1 MESNGLRNPVSSTLT
16 ELITQQRSSSTALI
30 DGGRRISYGELDEAS
45 RRLASG
51 LAAHGIGAGDRVG
64 ALLANV
70 PAWPELLFACAR
82 IGAIA
87 VAINTRFGSAEVED
101 IAGRSRCKALVLG
114 RASKGVEFEE
124 IVAGVN
130 PENLSAVE
138 LLISHESPVRPPRA
152 PLPGRKTIAYEEL
165 LQHPPMVADHAGP
178 ETPCCIFTT
187 SGTTSLPKFV
197 LHKQSALVTHAR
209 AAARAF
215 GYQDAATVTL
225 QATPFCGI
233 YGFSQAL
240 ATLAAGRPIVLLHAF
255 DAAEAVRLSEVHRV
269 TQLNGTDEMLRQML
283 GAAGSRNPFASLQFF
298 GCALFGPAAAEIVA
312 EAESRGVRVRGLY
325 GMSETQALLTLQPE
339 ELEFAERMQG
349 GGVPV
354 SGDVEIRARDP
365 QTHQLLTH
373 GQAGEVEIRCPGLM
387 VEYFNDPRATLA
399 VFTADGFLRTGDL
412 GFTRLDG
419 GFVFQSRMGD
429 VLRLGGYLVSPR
441 EIEEHLNGHPSV
453 ASSQVVGV
461 RIEQKLRAVAF
472 VKMQP
477 GAACAE
483 SFLVAH
489 CKQALAGFKVPFRIF
504 SVEEFPTTEGPNGRK
519 VQKHQLRELAQR
531 WCS

>member
-1 MESNGLRNPVSSTLT
+1 
-16 ELITQQRSSSTALI
+16 
-30 DGGRRISYGELDEAS
+30 
-45 RRLASG
+45 
-51 LAAHGIGAGDRVG
+51 
-64 ALLANV
+64 
-70 PAWPELLFACAR
+70 
-82 IGAIA
+82 
-87 VAINTRFGSAEVED
+87 
-101 IAGRSRCKALVLG
+101 
-114 RASKGVEFEE
+114 
-124 IVAGVN
+124 
-130 PENLSAVE
+130 
-138 LLISHESPVRPPRA
+138 
-152 PLPGRKTIAYEEL
+152 
-165 LQHPPMVADHAGP
+165 
-178 ETPCCIFTT
+178 
-187 SGTTSLPKFV
+187 
-197 LHKQSALVTHAR
+197 
-209 AAARAF
+209 
-215 GYQDAATVTL
+215 
-225 QATPFCGI
+225 
-233 YGFSQAL
+233 
-240 ATLAAGRPIVLLHAF
+240 
-255 DAAEAVRLSEVHRV
+255 
-269 TQLNGTDEMLRQML
+269 
-283 GAAGSRNPFASLQFF
+283 
-298 GCALFGPAAAEIVA
+298 
-312 EAESRGVRVRGLY
+312 
-325 GMSETQALLTLQPE
+325 
-339 ELEFAERMQG
+339 
-349 GGVPV
+349 
-354 SGDVEIRARDP
+354 
-365 QTHQLLTH
+365 
-373 GQAGEVEIRCPGLM
+373 M